1 MPINSIHMMGS
12 SIAKNDCQPHS
23 TLWMHLINV
32 MSRGK
37 AWYPEHTLNH
47 SIYMKY
53 EKVEDR
59 GMGVGTGGLLESWSN
74 SVSGSSCQL
83 HEYVQFVKIY
93 RLCPCDMCTNIGE
106 NSISGQST
114 GIAFWSGGRMNH
126 EKGWFSLFPSLQLQ
140 GGCCKGL
147 QGLSV
152 GESSF
157 PLNLDFHPS
166 ETKCWYFKG
175 FQLGSDREGAGDSR
189 ANVQPSPSY
198 WCQSKYFISA
208 SSLSWI

>member
-59 GMGVGTGGLLESWSN
+59 GMGVWDRRALESWSN

-114 GIAFWSGGRMNH
+114 GIAF
-126 EKGWFSLFPSLQLQ
+126 
-140 GGCCKGL
+140 
-147 QGLSV
+147 
-152 GESSF
+152 
-157 PLNLDFHPS
+157 
-166 ETKCWYFKG
+166 
-175 FQLGSDREGAGDSR
+175 
-189 ANVQPSPSY
+189 
-198 WCQSKYFISA
+198 
-208 SSLSWI
+208 